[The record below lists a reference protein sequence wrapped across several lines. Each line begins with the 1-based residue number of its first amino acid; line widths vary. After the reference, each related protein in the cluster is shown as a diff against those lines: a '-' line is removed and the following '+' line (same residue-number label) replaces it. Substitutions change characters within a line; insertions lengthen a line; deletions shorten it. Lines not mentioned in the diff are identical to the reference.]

1 MLYDNSSNKFERR
14 VFMNQIERIELMER
28 NLNDAIK
35 AISDL
40 QDALNHYIDT
50 SKQIEE
56 VSAYY
61 GSKEWFQDFEDDR
74 KHKIPKDLNRGVL
87 SEDGIHNMLIDNF
100 ELKQKIRSMQI
111 KDKMDE

>member
-1 MLYDNSSNKFERR
+1 
-14 VFMNQIERIELMER
+14 MNQIERIKYIEK

-35 AISDL
+35 AVSDL

-50 SKQIEE
+50 SEQIEE

-74 KHKIPKDLNRGVL
+74 NDKIPKDLNRGVL
-87 SEDGIHNMLIDNF
+87 SEDGIHTMLIDNF
-100 ELKQKIRSMQI
+100 ELKQKIKSMQI
-111 KDKMDE
+111 KDEIDE

>member
-1 MLYDNSSNKFERR
+1 
-14 VFMNQIERIELMER
+14 MNQIERIKRMER

-50 SKQIEE
+50 SEQIEE
-56 VSAYY
+56 LSVYY

-74 KHKIPKDLNRGVL
+74 KDEIPKNLNRGVL
-87 SEDGIHNMLIDNF
+87 SEDGIHNMLVDNF
-100 ELKQKIRSMQI
+100 ELKQKIRSMQV
-111 KDKMDE
+111 KDGI